1 MSEPQEIDHSQDP
14 RVQAIRSQSAFQL
27 TNVDE
32 CMTDEEVVEYLND
45 ENIKSPKKA
54 VEWAFDEA
62 LEWADRM
69 ADCEAGGSP
78 SMGQR
83 LIADLETARKKY
95 RKSLKS

>member
-1 MSEPQEIDHSQDP
+1 MSEPKIDHSQDP

-32 CMTDEEVVEYLND
+32 CMTDEEVVGYLND
-45 ENIKSPKKA
+45 EGIKSPKKA

-69 ADCEAGGSP
+69 ADFEAGGSP
-78 SMGQR
+78 EMGQR
-83 LIADLETARKKY
+83 LIEELEAARKKY
-95 RKSLKS
+95 RKSLRS